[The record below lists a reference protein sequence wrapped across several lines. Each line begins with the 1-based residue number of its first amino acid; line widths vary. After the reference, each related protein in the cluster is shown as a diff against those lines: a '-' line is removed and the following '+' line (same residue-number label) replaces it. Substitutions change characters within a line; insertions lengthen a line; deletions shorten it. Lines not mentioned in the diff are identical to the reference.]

1 MDEEGKAEDGS
12 ERERIC
18 LGLALLSVDVEC
30 FQGPRS
36 GQKSLPCNY
45 LLPLA

>member
-18 LGLALLSVDVEC
+18 LGLALTLNASRDRDRAKNLCRVIIC
-30 FQGPRS
+30 FR
-36 GQKSLPCNY
+36 
-45 LLPLA
+45 